1 MRHRPLKLLVQEY
14 VEDSLITSFVL
25 GVHSRSLLP
34 DLTELHDE
42 GIPVLDWLLVV
53 VGAEVVNLLCANV
66 VQGLVL
72 ETRCN

>member
-34 DLTELHDE
+34 DLAELHDE